1 MGEKRLRDAEGMT
14 PKGPLCKHFLQTIW
28 MCSEVWRDTLL
39 TSLLQRLLVLEN
51 TTLRRIPRLDRWQN
65 ANHEQRKNR
74 ACAFHLSQEVESA
87 TVVEFSL
94 IKQWRPWTPSPPLD
108 TRYSHT
114 TNIGCAS
121 LLNESQLRRSTSVSP
136 HVRKISRES
145 FSITLL
151 SNTSLR
157 PKVNYKNIF
166 GIDFPV
172 LLDSTNCEW
181 ESRQ

>member
-1 MGEKRLRDAEGMT
+1 M
-14 PKGPLCKHFLQTIW
+14 
-28 MCSEVWRDTLL
+28 
-39 TSLLQRLLVLEN
+39 LEN

-87 TVVEFSL
+87 TVVEFSNQTVEAL
-94 IKQWRPWTPSPPLD
+94 NPLPPLD
-108 TRYSHT
+108 IRYSHT

-121 LLNESQLRRSTSVSP
+121 LLSESQLRSSTSVSQ

-172 LLDSTNCEW
+172 LLDSTNCE
-181 ESRQ
+181 